1 MIPIYLLPPILVLFP
16 ASFGFLYKKIKG
28 KNLVVLGMKGSGKT
42 RFYRFLQGKPYIEG
56 ETEQEEY
63 GGFAYKKK
71 DGETIFIKKGIDIG
85 GGEDFIKDYE
95 KMIENC
101 DCLVFCFN
109 LPQYLS
115 DNEYEKSV
123 NSRID
128 FVWRKFKDKKIA
140 ERNFVWRKFK
150 DRKIAER
157 NFVTLA
163 SHTTPGGDKDSKT
176 KFKSKIKGKE
186 FEDFC
191 RINFFMVDMT
201 DEECLK
207 DVVNKIF

>member
-1 MIPIYLLPPILVLFP
+1 MFPIYLPPFINLVVL
-16 ASFGFLYKKIKG
+16 AWFLYKKIKG

-85 GGEDFIKDYE
+85 GGDCFVKDNYED
-95 KMIENC
+95 MIYNC
-101 DCLVFCFN
+101 DCLVFCFDMP
-109 LPQYLS
+109 LYLS
-115 DNEYEKSV
+115 NAEYEKDV

-128 FVWRKFKDKKIA
+128 FVWRKFKD
-140 ERNFVWRKFK
+140 
-150 DRKIAER
+150 RKIDER

-163 SHTTPGGDKDSKT
+163 SHTTPGDKDSINKM
-176 KFKSKIKGKE
+176 KEKIKDKE
-186 FEDFC
+186 FKNFC
-191 RINFFMVDMT
+191 RINFFPVDMT

-207 DVVNKIF
+207 NVVNKIF

>member
-1 MIPIYLLPPILVLFP
+1 MIPIYYLIPVLGDFGFIL
-16 ASFGFLYKKIKG
+16 ARFLYKKIKG

-56 ETEQEEY
+56 ETEKEEY
-63 GGFAYKKK
+63 EEFAYRKK
-71 DGETIFIKKGIDIG
+71 DGGTIFIKKGIDIG
-85 GGEDFIKDYE
+85 GGDYFVKDNY
-95 KMIENC
+95 KDMIYKC
-101 DCLVFCFN
+101 DCLVFCFDMP
-109 LPQYLS
+109 LYLS
-115 DNEYEKSV
+115 NEEYEKDV

-128 FVWRKFKDKKIA
+128 FVWRKFKD
-140 ERNFVWRKFK
+140 
-150 DRKIAER
+150 RKIDER

-163 SHTTPGGDKDSKT
+163 SHTTPGDKDSKT

-207 DVVNKIF
+207 GVVNKIF